1 MEEEESVARGA
12 EQGAAEAPAAS
23 SSTDAGVDLFGHQLR
38 FVWSAEDGPF
48 PTVQYSTDGIV
59 TLTRRKTTAA
69 VAEDHI
75 EANSRRE

>member
-1 MEEEESVARGA
+1 MEEGRSTKLDM
-12 EQGAAEAPAAS
+12 EQSAAASPAS

-59 TLTRRKTTAA
+59 TLTRRKTAVAA
-69 VAEDHI
+69 VEGALE
-75 EANSRRE
+75 STQRQQ